1 MKKLFNKLISFD
13 DKYKL
18 TLTASSITFYVVIS
32 ISALTILLLGGLLV
46 GNKLFASFLIND
58 IAKIIGETFAG
69 LLSDELKELKLGG
82 FSIFLFASVI
92 YSSSSVINRLT
103 LYADN
108 LYHYESS
115 SFIKIRIESV
125 LLFTMLLLIMVF
137 ELIVIF
143 YGKYFLNNILKIN
156 IAILNNLVT
165 MASEIVMF
173 YLLICIIYMYLP
185 PKKMKFKDVS
195 IVSLVISVLIYVI
208 LFIFKLLFN
217 VITKLNLL
225 NALSFVFVSISYL
238 IFIIIYLF
246 LIGIIYIIKKT

>member
-1 MKKLFNKLISFD
+1 
-13 DKYKL
+13 
-18 TLTASSITFYVVIS
+18 
-32 ISALTILLLGGLLV
+32 
-46 GNKLFASFLIND
+46 
-58 IAKIIGETFAG
+58 
-69 LLSDELKELKLGG
+69 
-82 FSIFLFASVI
+82 
-92 YSSSSVINRLT
+92 
-103 LYADN
+103 
-108 LYHYESS
+108 
-115 SFIKIRIESV
+115 
-125 LLFTMLLLIMVF
+125 MVF

-165 MASEIVMF
+165 MTSEIVMF

-217 VITKLNLL
+217 VISKLNLL